1 MPAGP
6 RIRDN
11 NVFGLTTDNPLTA
24 GAGTFNS
31 AGLANLSVVASAHA
45 VVTLDPIRQFGEPEI
60 VVVTVHTA
68 AATVATISRGQYGTV
83 ARAHPVNTLWVH
95 QPIDEDFTEL
105 VSSSAVITNPYE
117 GQPIYDYT
125 LNKLLMYTGTDWA
138 PRDSGGQLGY
148 AQVVANQVLTATA
161 DLTSLTSTVT
171 VGTGRRIR
179 VTGHV
184 RYNNENA
191 AANRTELIIM
201 QDGVQVQNYIM
212 GLTANATNGEDGAIN
227 CQVVLSPS
235 AGSHTYKLQGSASL
249 FNVTMIA
256 TATVPAFILVED
268 IGAA

>member
-31 AGLANLSVVASAHA
+31 AGLANLSVVAAAHA

-68 AATVATISRGQYGTV
+68 AATVATISRGQYGTI

-105 VSSSAVITNPYE
+105 VSASAVITNPYE

-138 PRDSGGQLGY
+138 PRDAGGQLGY
-148 AQVVANQVLTATA
+148 AEVTAVQASITA
-161 DLTSLTSTVT
+161 EVDLTGLTTTVT
-171 VGTGRRIR
+171 VGTGRRVKITGSILLQSTVAGDHGRMLIR
-179 VTGHV
+179 TGGG
-184 RYNNENA
+184 
-191 AANRTELIIM
+191 T
-201 QDGVQVQNYIM
+201 Q
-212 GLTANATNGEDGAIN
+212 
-227 CQVVLSPS
+227 
-235 AGSHTYKLQGSASL
+235 LQFGD
-249 FNVTMIA
+249 VEIA
-256 TATVPAFILVED
+256 TATENYLIERSIVVTPTAGSNTYKLAGLRVSGTGSLTMAAAAGVPAFILVQD